1 MKRKCVLWGL
11 LLAFAGQSAL
21 AEEIVTPADPFTGW
35 AWYNEPK
42 KPAESPK
49 IPPQPAPQAV
59 PDMSKLSAQE
69 QAKVLRGYTME
80 ALNRAI
86 LYPTKENTAT
96 FLRWQKFWTDRGSM
110 FSQSFAAAQLSHPDL
125 DYNLEYPHYNSMAP
139 FVQTRD
145 QQSRQNA
152 VTQLAHQYGLF
163 YFYRG
168 SDPIDVQMAGV
179 VADFAKTNGISL
191 IPVSVDGQ
199 VAATLPQSRPDTGQ
213 SRSMN
218 ITHFPA
224 LFLVDPASKN
234 YRALSYGFMTQDDL
248 SKRFLNVA
256 TGFKPNS

>member
-1 MKRKCVLWGL
+1 MMKRALCGL
-11 LLAFAGQSAL
+11 ILVAL
-21 AEEIVTPADPFTGW
+21 SLPVMAEEIVTPSEPFTGW
-35 AWYNEPK
+35 FWYNEPK
-42 KPAESPK
+42 KPPEPVK
-49 IPPQPAPQAV
+49 PPPPPQKPV
-59 PDMSKLSAQE
+59 PDFSKMTAVE
-69 QAKVLRGYTME
+69 QANVLKGYMQE

-86 LYPTKENTAT
+86 LYPTRENTAT
-96 FLRWQKFWTDRGSM
+96 FLRWQKFWTDRASM
-110 FSQSFAAAQLSHPDL
+110 FSQSFAAAQLTHPDL

-139 FVQTRD
+139 FVQTRE
-145 QQSRQNA
+145 QQKQQDA
-152 VTQLAHQYGLF
+152 VTQLAQQYGLF

-213 SRSMN
+213 ARAMN
-218 ITHFPA
+218 ISHFPA
-224 LFLVDPASKN
+224 LMLVDPKSRN
-234 YRALSYGFMTQDDL
+234 FRALSYGFMTQDDL

>member
-1 MKRKCVLWGL
+1 MKHL
-11 LLAFAGQSAL
+11 LSILFFALISRPVM
-21 AEEIVTPADPFTGW
+21 AEEIITPAKPFTGW
-35 AWYNEPK
+35 FWYNEPK
-42 KPAESPK
+42 DPPSRPEKPRP
-49 IPPQPAPQAV
+49 PAPQTL
-59 PDMSKLSAQE
+59 PDLSKLSAQE

-86 LYPTKENTAT
+86 LYPTRENTAT
-96 FLRWQKFWTDRGSM
+96 FLRWQKFWTDRASM
-110 FSQSFAAAQLSHPDL
+110 FSQSFAAAQLSHPEL

-145 QQSRQNA
+145 QQKQQDA
-152 VTQLAHQYGLF
+152 VTKLSRQYGLF

-179 VADFAKTNGISL
+179 VASFAKTNGISL

-213 SRSMN
+213 SRAMN

-234 YRALSYGFMTQDDL
+234 YRALSWGFMTQDDL

>member
-1 MKRKCVLWGL
+1 MKRLMCGL
-11 LLAFAGQSAL
+11 LMAATSLQAI
-21 AEEIVTPADPFTGW
+21 AEEIITPADPFTGW
-35 AWYNEPK
+35 SWYNEPK
-42 KPAESPK
+42 TPPEQKKPQQPMSP
-49 IPPQPAPQAV
+49 QTV
-59 PDMSKLSAQE
+59 PDLSKMSALE
-69 QAKVLRGYTME
+69 QAKVLKGYTME

-86 LYPTKENTAT
+86 LYPTRENTAT

-110 FSQSFAAAQLSHPDL
+110 FSQSFAAAQLSHPEL

-145 QQSRQNA
+145 QQTQQSA
-152 VTQLAHQYGLF
+152 VERLSQQYGLF

-213 SRSMN
+213 SRAMN
-218 ITHFPA
+218 ISHYPA
-224 LFLVDPASKN
+224 LFLVDPKSKN

-256 TGFKPNS
+256 TGFRPQS

>member
-1 MKRKCVLWGL
+1 MKPC
-11 LLAFAGQSAL
+11 FYAL
-21 AEEIVTPADPFTGW
+21 ALLVVSLSATAEDIVTPADPFTGW
-35 AWYNEPK
+35 FWYNEPK
-42 KPAESPK
+42 TPPEKPKKTSP
-49 IPPQPAPQAV
+49 PPPQAV
-59 PDMSKLSAQE
+59 PDLSKLSAQE

-86 LYPTKENTAT
+86 LYPTRENTAT

-145 QQSRQNA
+145 QQARQNA
-152 VTQLAHQYGLF
+152 VEQIAQRYGLF

-168 SDPIDVQMAGV
+168 SDPIDIQMAGV

-199 VAATLPQSRPDTGQ
+199 VAASLPQSRPDSGQ
-213 SRSMN
+213 SRTMS

-224 LFLVDPASKN
+224 LFLVDPKGKTF
-234 YRALSYGFMTQDDL
+234 RALSYGFMTQDEL
-248 SKRFLNVA
+248 SKRFLNVS
-256 TGFKPNS
+256 TGFKPPS

>member
-1 MKRKCVLWGL
+1 MKRLMCGL
-11 LLAFAGQSAL
+11 LMVVTSLPAI
-21 AEEIVTPADPFTGW
+21 AEEIITPADPFTGW
-35 AWYNEPK
+35 SWYNEPK
-42 KPAESPK
+42 TPPDKYPKPQ
-49 IPPQPAPQAV
+49 QPAPPTTI
-59 PDMSKLSAQE
+59 PDLSKMTALE
-69 QAKVLRGYTME
+69 QAKVLKGYTME

-86 LYPTKENTAT
+86 LYPTRENTAT

-145 QQSRQNA
+145 QQTQQNA
-152 VTQLAHQYGLF
+152 VAQLSQQYGLF

-213 SRSMN
+213 SHTMN
-218 ITHFPA
+218 ISHYPA
-224 LFLVDPASKN
+224 LFLVDAKSKN

-256 TGFKPNS
+256 TGFKPHS

>member
-1 MKRKCVLWGL
+1 
-11 LLAFAGQSAL
+11 
-21 AEEIVTPADPFTGW
+21 
-35 AWYNEPK
+35 
-42 KPAESPK
+42 
-49 IPPQPAPQAV
+49 
-59 PDMSKLSAQE
+59 
-69 QAKVLRGYTME
+69 
-80 ALNRAI
+80 
-86 LYPTKENTAT
+86 
-96 FLRWQKFWTDRGSM
+96 M

-125 DYNLEYPHYNSMAP
+125 DYNLEYPHYNSIAP
-139 FVQTRD
+139 FMQTRD
-145 QQSRQNA
+145 QQTRQSA
-152 VTQLAHQYGLF
+152 VEQLAQQYGLF

-199 VAATLPQSRPDTGQ
+199 VAASLPQSRPDTGQ

-224 LFLVDPASKN
+224 LYLVDPRSKN

>member
-1 MKRKCVLWGL
+1 MMMRL
-11 LLAFAGQSAL
+11 LCAMMMAAL
-21 AEEIVTPADPFTGW
+21 SLPVAAEEIITPAKPFTGW
-35 AWYNEPK
+35 FWYNEPK
-42 KPAESPK
+42 KAPEPGPAPA
-49 IPPQPAPQAV
+49 QPAPAV
-59 PDMSKLSAQE
+59 PDFSKLSAQE
-69 QAKVLRGYTME
+69 QAKVLRGFTME

-86 LYPTKENTAT
+86 LYPTRENTAT
-96 FLRWQKFWTDRGSM
+96 FLRWQRFWTDRGSM

-139 FVQTRD
+139 FVQSRD
-145 QQSRQNA
+145 QQKQQDA
-152 VTQLAHQYGLF
+152 VMQLAQRYGLF

-179 VADFAKTNGISL
+179 VADFAKHNGISL

-199 VAATLPQSRPDTGQ
+199 VAASLPQSRPDTGQ
-213 SRSMN
+213 ARTMN

-224 LFLVDPASKN
+224 LMLVEPKSRHF
-234 YRALSYGFMTQDDL
+234 RALSYGFMTQDDL

>member
-1 MKRKCVLWGL
+1 MKRILTALFMAVLSL
-11 LLAFAGQSAL
+11 SAA
-21 AEEIVTPADPFTGW
+21 AEEIITPAEPFTGW
-35 AWYNEPK
+35 FWYNEPK
-42 KPAESPK
+42 KPSEPVK
-49 IPPQPAPQAV
+49 PPPPEQRPV
-59 PDMSKLSAQE
+59 PDFSKMTAVE
-69 QAKVLRGYTME
+69 QANILKGYMQE

-86 LYPTKENTAT
+86 LNPTRENTAT
-96 FLRWQKFWTDRGSM
+96 FLRWQKFWTDRASM

-139 FVQTRD
+139 FVQTRE
-145 QQSRQNA
+145 QQKQQDA
-152 VTQLAHQYGLF
+152 VTQLAQQYGMF

-199 VAATLPQSRPDTGQ
+199 IAATLPQSRPDTGQ

-218 ITHFPA
+218 IQHFPA
-224 LFLVDPASKN
+224 LMLVDPKSRSF
-234 YRALSYGFMTQDDL
+234 RALSYGFMTQDDL

>member
-1 MKRKCVLWGL
+1 MKRHLCGL
-11 LLAFAGQSAL
+11 LLAVCCL
-21 AEEIVTPADPFTGW
+21 PVMAEDIVTPADPFTGW

-42 KPAESPK
+42 TPPEQPK
-49 IPPQPAPQAV
+49 KPPQPVQPAV
-59 PDMSKLSAQE
+59 PDFSKLSAVE
-69 QAKVLRGYTME
+69 QAAVLKGYMQE

-86 LYPTKENTAT
+86 LYPTRENTAT
-96 FLRWQKFWTDRGSM
+96 FLRWQKFWTDRASM

-125 DYNLEYPHYNSMAP
+125 DYNLQYPHYNSMAP

-145 QQSRQNA
+145 QQNRQNA
-152 VTQLAHQYGLF
+152 VEQLAQQYGLF

-179 VADFAKTNGISL
+179 VADFAKSNGISL

-213 SRSMN
+213 SRAMN
-218 ITHFPA
+218 ITQFPA
-224 LFLVDPASKN
+224 LFLVEPKQKN

>member
-1 MKRKCVLWGL
+1 MRKL
-11 LLAFAGQSAL
+11 LLAAAVLTMCGHAL
-21 AEEIVTPADPFTGW
+21 AGDVVERPEPFTGW
-35 AWYNEPK
+35 HWYNEPVK
-42 KPAESPK
+42 EDPPPEPEQKPQPT
-49 IPPQPAPQAV
+49 PPQV
-59 PDMSKLSAQE
+59 PDLSKMSAVE

-86 LYPTKENTAT
+86 LYPTRENTAT

-110 FSQSFAAAQLSHPDL
+110 FSQSFAAAQLAHPDL

-145 QQSRQNA
+145 QQQRQDA
-152 VTQLAHQYGLF
+152 IAQLAGQYGLF

-179 VADFAKTNGISL
+179 VADFARTHRIAL
-191 IPVSVDGQ
+191 IPVTMDGQ
-199 VAATLPQSRPDTGQ
+199 VAPSVPESRPDSGQ
-213 SRSMN
+213 SRAMHIS
-218 ITHFPA
+218 TFPA
-224 LFLVDPASKN
+224 LFLVNPQNHD

-248 SKRFLNVA
+248 AKRFMNVA

>member
-1 MKRKCVLWGL
+1 MKPC
-11 LLAFAGQSAL
+11 FYAL
-21 AEEIVTPADPFTGW
+21 ALLVISLSATAEDIVTPADPFTGW
-35 AWYNEPK
+35 FWYNEPK
-42 KPAESPK
+42 PPPEKPQKTSP
-49 IPPQPAPQAV
+49 PPPQAV
-59 PDMSKLSAQE
+59 PDLSKLSAQE

-86 LYPTKENTAT
+86 LYPTRENTAT

-125 DYNLEYPHYNSMAP
+125 DYNLEYQHYNSMAP

-145 QQSRQNA
+145 QQARQNA
-152 VTQLAHQYGLF
+152 VEQIAQRYGLF

-168 SDPIDVQMAGV
+168 SDPIDIQMAGV

-199 VAATLPQSRPDTGQ
+199 VAASLPQSRSDSGQ
-213 SRSMN
+213 SRTMN

-224 LFLVDPASKN
+224 LFLVDPKDKTF
-234 YRALSYGFMTQDDL
+234 RALSYGFMTQDEL

-256 TGFKPNS
+256 TGFKPQS

>member
-1 MKRKCVLWGL
+1 MTVIWHPVQARYFIGHRGVE
-11 LLAFAGQSAL
+11 ASA
-21 AEEIVTPADPFTGW
+21 AR
-35 AWYNEPK
+35 
-42 KPAESPK
+42 
-49 IPPQPAPQAV
+49 
-59 PDMSKLSAQE
+59 E
-69 QAKVLRGYTME
+69 QA
-80 ALNRAI
+80 
-86 LYPTKENTAT
+86 
-96 FLRWQKFWTDRGSM
+96 QKDTHIRHGG
-110 FSQSFAAAQLSHPDL
+110 HPDL
-125 DYNLEYPHYNSMAP
+125 DYNLEYPHYNSIAP
-139 FVQTRD
+139 FMQTRD
-145 QQSRQNA
+145 QQTRQSA
-152 VTQLAHQYGLF
+152 VEQLAQQYGLF

-199 VAATLPQSRPDTGQ
+199 VAASLPQSRPDTGQ

-224 LFLVDPASKN
+224 LYLVDPRSKN

>member
-1 MKRKCVLWGL
+1 MKHILCGL
-11 LLAFAGQSAL
+11 ILAAL
-21 AEEIVTPADPFTGW
+21 SLPAVAEDIITPAEPFTGW
-35 AWYNEPK
+35 FWYNEPK
-42 KPAESPK
+42 KPPEPVK
-49 IPPQPAPQAV
+49 PPPPAPQPIPDFSKMSAV
-59 PDMSKLSAQE
+59 D
-69 QAKVLRGYTME
+69 QAKVLKGYMQE

-86 LYPTKENTAT
+86 LYPTRENTAT
-96 FLRWQKFWTDRGSM
+96 FLRWQKFWTDRASM

-145 QQSRQNA
+145 QQQQQDA
-152 VTQLAHQYGLF
+152 VAQLAQQYGLF

-179 VADFAKTNGISL
+179 VSDFAKTNGISL

-199 VAATLPQSRPDTGQ
+199 FAASLPESRPDSGQ
-213 SRSMN
+213 SRAMN
-218 ITHFPA
+218 IMHYPA
-224 LFLVDPASKN
+224 LMLVDPKSRN

-256 TGFKPNS
+256 NGFKPNS

>member
-1 MKRKCVLWGL
+1 
-11 LLAFAGQSAL
+11 
-21 AEEIVTPADPFTGW
+21 
-35 AWYNEPK
+35 
-42 KPAESPK
+42 
-49 IPPQPAPQAV
+49 
-59 PDMSKLSAQE
+59 
-69 QAKVLRGYTME
+69 
-80 ALNRAI
+80 
-86 LYPTKENTAT
+86 
-96 FLRWQKFWTDRGSM
+96 M

-139 FVQTRD
+139 FTQTRD
-145 QQSRQNA
+145 QQTQQNA
-152 VTQLAHQYGLF
+152 VEQLSQQYGLF

-218 ITHFPA
+218 IMHFPA
-224 LFLVDPASKN
+224 LFLVDPRNQN

>member
-1 MKRKCVLWGL
+1 MKRILTALFMAVLSL
-11 LLAFAGQSAL
+11 SAAG
-21 AEEIVTPADPFTGW
+21 EEIITPAEPFTGW
-35 AWYNEPK
+35 FWYNEPK
-42 KPAESPK
+42 KPSEPVK
-49 IPPQPAPQAV
+49 PPPPEQRPV
-59 PDMSKLSAQE
+59 PDFSKMTAVE
-69 QAKVLRGYTME
+69 QANILKGFMQE

-86 LYPTKENTAT
+86 LNPTRENTAT
-96 FLRWQKFWTDRGSM
+96 FLRWQKFWTDRASM

-139 FVQTRD
+139 FVQTRE
-145 QQSRQNA
+145 QQKQQDA
-152 VTQLAHQYGLF
+152 VTQLAQQYGMF

-199 VAATLPQSRPDTGQ
+199 IAATLPQSRPDTGQ

-218 ITHFPA
+218 IQHFPA
-224 LFLVDPASKN
+224 LMLVDPKSRSF
-234 YRALSYGFMTQDDL
+234 RALSYGFMTQDDL